1 MNRKSAYFIAV
12 GVFLLCFAMIFGGN
26 FLENAALT
34 YAGVGL
40 LFGGGLLFAL
50 ITVFVMFHRA
60 RKKADEMDKPGQD
73 KTPEGEGE
81 APNRYS
87 EATGAFA
94 YTIHGYR
101 HSDRKHKILMI
112 LFITSVLG
120 SVFAGLVCLFFKQFV
135 AAYALFGCFGL
146 ILLIGIGA
154 AIIASRR

>member
-1 MNRKSAYFIAV
+1 MRLLRPSSCSIAR
-12 GVFLLCFAMIFGGN
+12 GRRRTKWIS
-26 FLENAALT
+26 
-34 YAGVGL
+34 
-40 LFGGGLLFAL
+40 
-50 ITVFVMFHRA
+50 
-60 RKKADEMDKPGQD
+60 PGRI
-73 KTPEGEGE
+73 TPEGEGE